1 MRANPIRESG
11 YVAEWEMGKAPRSL
25 HLTGASGRTPR
36 PKKKGQPV
44 GRPVY
49 EWNEALNMMFIS
61 IFPGNFSRAPSLR
74 LMNRSFFR
82 TCCMYSDLTSRL
94 LLLRESAL
102 RFSAIPNWLSND
114 QHPLFKIGCAYTA
127 TIFRAPDQGN
137 SASIGF
143 LRPSG
148 ECRKCFRGEFVRLL
162 SPFGSI
168 AGEAYCV
175 RRLVKAREYV
185 KL

>member
-1 MRANPIRESG
+1 
-11 YVAEWEMGKAPRSL
+11 
-25 HLTGASGRTPR
+25 
-36 PKKKGQPV
+36 
-44 GRPVY
+44 
-49 EWNEALNMMFIS
+49 MMFIS
-61 IFPGNFSRAPSLR
+61 ICPGNFSRAPSLR
-74 LMNRSFFR
+74 LMNRSSFR
-82 TCCMYSDLTSRL
+82 TCCMCSDLTSRL

-114 QHPLFKIGCAYTA
+114 QHPLFKIGGAYTA

-168 AGEAYCV
+168 ARNCGGGLLRAEIGKSARV
-175 RRLVKAREYV
+175 R
-185 KL
+185 